1 MDALDGEAAVD
12 LGDAGELLASGRAV
26 VTVTRDQCPDVA
38 ESLEVLIVRTR
49 RGLFAV
55 ESRCPHALRPL
66 GDANVRGRGVRC
78 AGHGRRFDLRTGAQR
93 PARRGCLRTFDVRV
107 EGGRLLLAVR

>member
-1 MDALDGEAAVD
+1 MDAVGHETVVD
-12 LGDAGELLASGRAV
+12 LGDAADILASGRAV
-26 VTVTRDQCPDVA
+26 VTVTPDQCPDVA
-38 ESLEVLIVRTR
+38 EPLEVLVVRTR

-55 ESRCPHALRPL
+55 ESRCPHGLRPL

-93 PARRGCLRTFDVRV
+93 SGRRGCLRTFDVRV
-107 EGGRLLLAVR
+107 ADGRLLLAVR